1 MAGIALSSE
10 WREEINEVKMMHG
23 MTLNKHDKIE
33 FWEPQRKII
42 FIGLQAYYT
51 YPTRSE
57 MTRDWRMNVAI

>member
-1 MAGIALSSE
+1 
-10 WREEINEVKMMHG
+10 